1 VGADAEIRAW
11 FSSAQQHESGLAVWR
26 EIGIG
31 IRLIHFSAIFKP
43 TGTGEAATLVAQR
56 GQDNSLR
63 LSGIPDVPP
72 SPDQDRMFPS
82 GSN

>member
-11 FSSAQQHESGLAVWR
+11 FSSAQQHESGHAVWR

-43 TGTGEAATLVAQR
+43 TGTGETATLVAQR
-56 GQDNSLR
+56 GQSDFLR
-63 LSGIPDVPP
+63 LGGIPDVLLP
-72 SPDQDRMFPS
+72 PDQD
-82 GSN
+82 